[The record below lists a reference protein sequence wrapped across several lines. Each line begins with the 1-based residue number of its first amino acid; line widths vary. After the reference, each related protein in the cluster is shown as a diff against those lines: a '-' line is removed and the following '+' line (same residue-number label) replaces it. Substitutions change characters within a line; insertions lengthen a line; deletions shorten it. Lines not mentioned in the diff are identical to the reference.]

1 MDPKPTTTT
10 PAAKPKPKPTTATT
24 TAAPPKKTTTTAGAI
39 APGTLS
45 VSTTPTISPSASASP
60 DASSSSGA
68 GGLPVAA
75 IAGIAAGGAVILMF
89 LISILVCKKRRSRR
103 YASRPDGHDPSR
115 DPIDPNDVL
124 PFDNKYDQRTP
135 TLAHSSAAA
144 GAAAGAL
151 SNSRGGTSRDN
162 DSGFISYPLAL
173 RGASEDEEKVRE
185 LAAYQDPRTKQTQQA
200 LEQEY
205 SHYDDHIQSHF
216 APESPEMT
224 PASLRPGPGPGPAS
238 PTKSINNGRAQH
250 LPTPIST
257 TNPSMELSRNTP
269 APMSPSQRGFQQ
281 NQQQQQPYNNN
292 QESLPISPRSRPS
305 HPLAS
310 PTGPR
315 GQNSPAAVI
324 VNDMGNEFVMQS
336 SNTNSLRE
344 SFDQEGSVIQSELS
358 YRRGIPPRKSQES
371 NLGGGYAG
379 GASGQYPNAGTPSP
393 MALGPQRGLN
403 SGGRPGPGP
412 GPGQGPGSN
421 STFSSPRQGPSGYP
435 TSPPVLPSQYPP
447 QHQYQPP
454 PQQGYQPQP
463 YQQYPQDNMSGY
475 GSPPMRPQQQRPGPG
490 GYPGPNGPGG
500 IRSPP
505 MSPQSRGGYSPH
517 MGPGYPQQHQQ
528 QYQQQSNYPPQQQ
541 QSPNHRPRNNY

>member
-1 MDPKPTTTT
+1 MDPKPTTTA
-10 PAAKPKPKPTTATT
+10 PAAKPKPKTT
-24 TAAPPKKTTTTAGAI
+24 TAANTVAPPKKTTTTNGAI
-39 APGTLS
+39 IPDTSS
-45 VSTTPTISPSASASP
+45 VPTTPTISPSTSASP
-60 DASSSSGA
+60 NASSSSGA
-68 GGLPVAA
+68 GGLPVGA

-89 LISILVCKKRRSRR
+89 LVSILICKKRRSRQ

-144 GAAAGAL
+144 GAL
-151 SNSRGGTSRDN
+151 SNSRSGNSRDN

-173 RGASEDEEKVRE
+173 RGASEDEEKARE

-216 APESPEMT
+216 APESPEMR
-224 PASLRPGPGPGPAS
+224 PASLHPGPGPAS
-238 PTKSINNGRAQH
+238 PTKSIRAQH

-292 QESLPISPRSRPS
+292 QESSPISPRSRPP

-336 SNTNSLRE
+336 SNGNSRRE
-344 SFDQEGSVIQSELS
+344 SLDQEGSVVQSELS
-358 YRRGIPPRKSQES
+358 YRRGVPPRKSQES

-393 MALGPQRGLN
+393 MALGPQRGPN
-403 SGGRPGPGP
+403 NGGRP
-412 GPGQGPGSN
+412 GPGQGPG
-421 STFSSPRQGPSGYP
+421 QGP
-435 TSPPVLPSQYPP
+435 
-447 QHQYQPP
+447 
-454 PQQGYQPQP
+454 
-463 YQQYPQDNMSGY
+463 
-475 GSPPMRPQQQRPGPG
+475 
-490 GYPGPNGPGG
+490 
-500 IRSPP
+500 
-505 MSPQSRGGYSPH
+505 
-517 MGPGYPQQHQQ
+517 
-528 QYQQQSNYPPQQQ
+528 
-541 QSPNHRPRNNY
+541 